1 MAGEVQLRRT
11 DSPFARLFD
20 WFETPDVFHVF
31 EGVRPFDDRIR
42 LEEEVVGDQLVIRAE
57 MPGIDPEKDVEIG
70 VGDGVLTVKAERR
83 QDETKPSNGG
93 LRSEF
98 RYGSFRRTVP
108 VPKGTSA
115 KDVTATYR
123 DGILEVQVP
132 VPSGPPPVEKIAVTR
147 G

>member
-11 DSPFARLFD
+11 DGPFARLFD
-20 WFETPDVFHVF
+20 WFEAPDVFHVF
-31 EGVRPFDDRIR
+31 EGVRPFDERIR

-57 MPGIDPEKDVEIG
+57 MPGIDPDKDVEID

-83 QDETKPSNGG
+83 KEETKSSNGG
-93 LRSEF
+93 FRSEF

-123 DGILEVQVP
+123 DGILEIRVP